1 MLIIR
6 RRVGERI
13 VVGSNIEVTVAS
25 ATRRVVRLAI
35 QAPKGIPVLRGE
47 VHDAVVAAN
56 VAATQA
62 IVEIHTAGETPADG
76 EDLGEE
82 LVVEVHEEEI
92 SDTASTGDE
101 QEERQEKQDDSD

>member
-13 VVGSNIEVTVAS
+13 VIGSNIEITVAS

-56 VAATQA
+56 VAASSATVELE
-62 IVEIHTAGETPADG
+62 IVVPN
-76 EDLGEE
+76 EE
-82 LVVEVHEEEI
+82 N
-92 SDTASTGDE
+92 D
-101 QEERQEKQDDSD
+101 DDSD

>member
-13 VVGSNIEVTVAS
+13 VIGSNIEVTVAS
-25 ATRRVVRLAI
+25 ATKKVVRLAI

-56 VAATQA
+56 VAASEGM
-62 IVEIHTAGETPADG
+62 I
-76 EDLGEE
+76 E
-82 LVVEVHEEEI
+82 LEFI
-92 SDTASTGDE
+92 
-101 QEERQEKQDDSD
+101 DDSDDDGDDTDEDNHDSD

>member
-13 VVGSNIEVTVAS
+13 VIGSNIEITVAS

-47 VHDAVVAAN
+47 VHDTVAAAN
-56 VAATQA
+56 VAASTA
-62 IVEIHTAGETPADG
+62 MLELEIVAPD
-76 EDLGEE
+76 
-82 LVVEVHEEEI
+82 VEK
-92 SDTASTGDE
+92 D
-101 QEERQEKQDDSD
+101 DDSD

>member
-13 VVGSNIEVTVAS
+13 VIGSNIEVTVAS
-25 ATRRVVRLAI
+25 ATKKMVRLAI

-56 VAATQA
+56 VAASEGM
-62 IVEIHTAGETPADG
+62 IELEFIDDSSDG
-76 EDLGEE
+76 EDEASEE
-82 LVVEVHEEEI
+82 SH
-92 SDTASTGDE
+92 
-101 QEERQEKQDDSD
+101 DSD

>member
-13 VVGSNIEVTVAS
+13 VIGSNIEVTVAS
-25 ATRRVVRLAI
+25 ATKKMVRLAI

-56 VAATQA
+56 VAASEGM
-62 IVEIHTAGETPADG
+62 I
-76 EDLGEE
+76 E
-82 LVVEVHEEEI
+82 LEFI
-92 SDTASTGDE
+92 DDSGDE
-101 QEERQEKQDDSD
+101 AEDDTSEDSHDAD

>member
-13 VVGSNIEVTVAS
+13 VIGSNIEVTVAS

-35 QAPKGIPVLRGE
+35 SAPKGIPVLRGE

-56 VAATQA
+56 VAAA
-62 IVEIHTAGETPADG
+62 EGIVELEIPVMD
-76 EDLGEE
+76 DRDSSS
-82 LVVEVHEEEI
+82 EEI
-92 SDTASTGDE
+92 G
-101 QEERQEKQDDSD
+101 DDSD

>member
-56 VAATQA
+56 VAAIQA
-62 IVEIHTAGETPADG
+62 IVEIPTDVEDADG
-76 EDLGEE
+76 DGDLEVE
-82 LVVEVHEEEI
+82 LGVQMIVDEEI
-92 SDTASTGDE
+92 EAASTDVE
-101 QEERQEKQDDSD
+101 PEERQEKKDDSD

>member
-13 VVGSNIEVTVAS
+13 VIGSNIEITVAS

-56 VAATQA
+56 VAASSA
-62 IVEIHTAGETPADG
+62 IVELAIVAPN
-76 EDLGEE
+76 
-82 LVVEVHEEEI
+82 VEN
-92 SDTASTGDE
+92 D
-101 QEERQEKQDDSD
+101 DDSD

>member
-13 VVGSNIEVTVAS
+13 VIGSNIEVIVQS

-56 VAATQA
+56 VAASA
-62 IVEIHTAGETPADG
+62 GIVELEIANAGEEEDEE
-76 EDLGEE
+76 EDLSSEE
-82 LVVEVHEEEI
+82 NH
-92 SDTASTGDE
+92 
-101 QEERQEKQDDSD
+101 DSD

>member
-35 QAPKGIPVLRGE
+35 SAPKGIPVLRGE

-56 VAATQA
+56 LAATQA
-62 IVEIHTAGETPADG
+62 MVEIHSSGNDGDDGGEGGVMDG
-76 EDLGEE
+76 APWRHRRGLRRT
-82 LVVEVHEEEI
+82 HW
-92 SDTASTGDE
+92 
-101 QEERQEKQDDSD
+101 R

>member
-13 VVGSNIEVTVAS
+13 VIGSNIEITVAS

-56 VAATQA
+56 VAASAGQV
-62 IVEIHTAGETPADG
+62 VEIEIAEPD
-76 EDLGEE
+76 EDIG
-82 LVVEVHEEEI
+82 
-92 SDTASTGDE
+92 
-101 QEERQEKQDDSD
+101 DDSD